1 MKLIMLSLI
10 VLILLGCKNLNDD
23 KKLENDLDAINLIR
37 ENHVKAVNTTDVEL
51 LLRDMSPDIVYL
63 APGILPIEGKDSLRK
78 FITPIYEIISP
89 AIEMIPEDIK
99 VFNKVAIEWGI
110 INGKIS
116 QKGIDSIQYFK
127 YKYMFV
133 YEQSENGEWMIT
145 RNIYNEI
152 NN

>member
-1 MKLIMLSLI
+1 MMKLIMISLI
-10 VLILLGCKNLNDD
+10 VLTLLGCKNFNED
-23 KKLENDLDAINLIR
+23 KNLENDLDAINLIR
-37 ENHVKAVNTTDVEL
+37 EAHVRAVNTTDVEL

-99 VFNKVAIEWGI
+99 VLNKVAVEWGI
-110 INGKIS
+110 INGS

-133 YEQSENGEWMIT
+133 YEQSENGKWMIT
-145 RNIYNEI
+145 RDIYNEI
-152 NN
+152 NE